1 MRENLKYY
9 YIENNE
15 LKRNLKNQKMELKLV
30 VIKYLNYIEQ
40 SICKS

>member
-1 MRENLKYY
+1 MRENRKYY

-30 VIKYLNYIEQ
+30 VIKYLNYIE
-40 SICKS
+40 